1 MSYRIGIPLRVLAC
15 GLGLGLV
22 APGARADEAPTRLG
36 SDKESVEEIVVTARK
51 KEEKLQETPVSVT
64 AMTSEKL
71 DAAQVTDLSQVQDN
85 APNLTFDTSAP
96 LTGTS
101 SAASIY
107 MRGIGSSEFA
117 LSADP
122 GVGIYVDGVY
132 LARSIGA
139 VIDMV
144 DTERVEVL
152 RGPQGTL
159 FGRNTIGGAVNVIS
173 RAPEG
178 EFGGQARVTV
188 GTDRLIRTQGTV
200 NIPISETLLSRVS
213 FLNSKRDGFVEN
225 RAGTFG
231 DTGDEDRWSARGAL
245 QWAMSD
251 AVSLTLRADATR
263 ERQLP
268 APNVLVAFSENI
280 GPGPN
285 CQVVPV
291 PPPGGMGMPALTFP
305 NCSFVG
311 MNNALARF
319 IGMMPGA
326 PQFPQFGEQFLNGE
340 HATSGGF
347 VTSTA
352 AVNNAASKPLGPDSD
367 LDVWGTSATLEWDLT
382 PDVRMRSITA
392 YRRLDHFFALD
403 LDHSPFNILD
413 TVNDYDQDQT
423 TQEIQLFGTAFD
435 KRVDWTV
442 GAYYF
447 DENGDHKDVVE
458 FLGGPL
464 TGGIAILSG
473 GKFDNRATAAFGQV
487 SFDITDQLVLTTGL
501 RYSYEKKTFDVQRQQ
516 VIEDSTP
523 VIPMRLPIGLPLILV
538 ENKATNRDRALSPH
552 INLSYTWNDGL
563 MTYASYSE
571 GFKGGGFEQRV
582 FPPRLQFVP
591 KFDSEIARVFE
602 VGAKSTMFDGR
613 LILNG
618 SAFFTRYKDL
628 QLSVFDGIAPVTR
641 NAAKAR
647 LSGVELETQFRPTPE
662 LNIEAGLGY
671 IGTRYREI
679 DSLATGVG
687 KNNDFVNTPRWTAGA
702 SVAYTVEMGDRLGAL
717 TPRVG
722 WTYRSD
728 TSNDAF
734 NTPALEEDQQNLYD
748 ASLTWEDP
756 SGKWRVTLAGKNLTD
771 RTYIVSGA
779 TVPMAGVTEAS
790 FARGRTWALSVERN
804 F

>member
-1 MSYRIGIPLRVLAC
+1 
-15 GLGLGLV
+15 
-22 APGARADEAPTRLG
+22 
-36 SDKESVEEIVVTARK
+36 VVTARK

-71 DAAQVTDLSQVQDN
+71 DAAQVTDLSQMQDN

-173 RAPEG
+173 RKPEAD
-178 EFGGQARVTV
+178 FGGQARVTF
-188 GTDRLIRTQGTV
+188 GTDNLIRTQGTV
-200 NIPISETLLSRVS
+200 NIPISENLLTRLS
-213 FLNSKRDGFVEN
+213 FMDSNRDGYVNN
-225 RAGTFG
+225 RAGSFDDLG
-231 DTGDEDRWSARGAL
+231 EENRWSARGSL
-245 QWAMSD
+245 QWTMNED
-251 AVSLTLRADATR
+251 VSLTLRADRTR
-263 ERQLP
+263 ERQQP
-268 APNVLVAFSENI
+268 APNVLVDFSPAAAPGGTCGPPPANI
-280 GPGPN
+280 G
-285 CQVVPV
+285 
-291 PPPGGMGMPALTFP
+291 
-305 NCSFVG
+305 CSFVG
-311 MNNALARF
+311 MNNALAS
-319 IGMMPGA
+319 IPA
-326 PQFPQFGEQFLNGE
+326 PIFPLIFPPAIFGDAQPPQVFDARFLNGPF
-340 HATSGGF
+340 ATSGGF
-347 VTSTA
+347 TTPTDV
-352 AVNNAASKPLGPDSD
+352 VNGAASKPLKADSD
-367 LDVWGTSATLEWDLT
+367 LDVWGTSATLEWQLT
-382 PDVRMRSITA
+382 PDVSVRSITA
-392 YRRLDHFFALD
+392 YRNLDHFFALD
-403 LDHSPFNILD
+403 LDHTDLNILD
-413 TVNDYDQDQT
+413 TVNDYDEDQT
-423 TQEIQLFGTAFD
+423 TQEIQLFGSALD
-435 KRVDWTV
+435 KRLDWTL

-458 FLGGPL
+458 FLGAPF
-464 TGGIAILSG
+464 GIAILSG
-473 GKFDNRATAAFGQV
+473 GKFDNRATATFGQV
-487 SFDITDQLVLTTGL
+487 SYDFTDRFTATLGV
-501 RYSYEKKTFDVQRQQ
+501 RYSYEKKIFDVQRQQ
-516 VIEDSTP
+516 VLRDNTP
-523 VIPMRLPIGLPLILV
+523 SAMRFAPGTPLIGN
-538 ENKATNRDRALSPH
+538 ERKASNRDRAVSPH
-552 INLSYTWNDGL
+552 VNLSYTWTDGL

-571 GFKGGGFEQRV
+571 GFKSGGFEQRV
-582 FPPRLQFVP
+582 FPPRPSLNGRVP
-591 KFDSEIARVFE
+591 RFDSEIARVLE
-602 VGAKSTMFDGR
+602 IGAKSSLLDGR
-613 LILNG
+613 LVLNG
-618 SAFFTRYKDL
+618 SAFLTRYKDL

-647 LSGVELETQFRPTPE
+647 LAGIELETQFLPTPQ
-662 LNIEAGLGY
+662 LVVQANLGY
-671 IGTRYREI
+671 IGTRYE
-679 DSLATGVG
+679 DLDDALTTGPARVG
-687 KNNDFVNTPRWTAGA
+687 KSNDFVNTPRWTAGA
-702 SVAYTVEMGDRLGAL
+702 SAAYTIETARFGAL

-734 NTPALEEDQQNLYD
+734 NTPVLEEDQQNLYD

-779 TVPMAGVTEAS
+779 AVPMAGVTEAS

>member
-1 MSYRIGIPLRVLAC
+1 MSYRIRISSQVLAC
-15 GLGLGLV
+15 GLGFALV
-22 APGARADEAPTRLG
+22 VPLQSALADEPPPIKAG
-36 SDKESVEEIVVTARK
+36 SDKEAVEEIVVTARK
-51 KEEKLQETPVSVT
+51 KEEKLQDTPVSVT

-173 RAPEG
+173 KAPSA
-178 EFGGQARVTV
+178 EFGGQARVTI
-188 GTDRLIRTQGTV
+188 GTDHLIRTQGTL
-200 NIPISETLLSRVS
+200 NLPISESVLSRIS
-213 FLNSKRDGFVEN
+213 FMNSKRDGYVNN

-245 QWAMSD
+245 QWAVND
-251 AVSLTLRADATR
+251 DVSITLRADATR

-285 CQVVPV
+285 CQATPD
-291 PPPGGMGMPALTFP
+291 PMAPGGLAFP

-311 MNNALARF
+311 QTNALSRF
-319 IGMMPGA
+319 VAMMLPPGVPA
-326 PQFPQFGEQFLNGE
+326 PPTFGAQFLNGPF
-340 HATSGGF
+340 ATSGGF
-347 VTSTA
+347 TTPTA

-367 LDVWGTSATLEWDLT
+367 LDVWGTSATLEVQLT
-382 PDVRMRSITA
+382 PDVTLRSISA
-392 YRRLDHFFALD
+392 YRNLDHFFALD
-403 LDHSPFNILD
+403 LDHSPMNILD
-413 TVNDYDQDQT
+413 TVNDYDEDQT
-423 TQEIQLFGTAFD
+423 TQEIQLFGTALD
-435 KRVDWTV
+435 RRLDWTV

-458 FLGGPL
+458 FLGGGL

-487 SFDITDQLVLTTGL
+487 SYDFTDKLTLTTGL
-501 RYSYEKKTFDVQRQQ
+501 RYSYEKKLFDVQRQQ
-516 VIEDSTP
+516 VIANTTP
-523 VIPMRLPIGLPLILV
+523 QPLPIGLPLILV
-538 ENKATNRDRALSPH
+538 EDKATNRDRALSPH
-552 INLSYTWNDGL
+552 INLSYAWYDGL
-563 MTYASYSE
+563 MTYVSYSE
-571 GFKGGGFEQRV
+571 GFKSGGFEQRV
-582 FPPRLQFVP
+582 FPPRLQSVP
-591 KFDSEIARVFE
+591 KFDSEIARVLE
-602 VGAKSTMFDGR
+602 IGAKSSMFDGR

-618 SAFFTRYKDL
+618 SAFFTKYKDL

-647 LSGVELETQFRPTPE
+647 LSGVELETQFRPVPE

-671 IGTRYREI
+671 IGTRYRDI
-679 DSLATGVG
+679 DSLSTGVG
-687 KNNDFVNTPRWTAGA
+687 ESNDFVNTPRWTAGA
-702 SVAYTVEMGDRLGAL
+702 SVAYTVEMGDRFGAL
-717 TPRVG
+717 TPRLG

-756 SGKWRVTLAGKNLTD
+756 SGNWRVTLAGKNLTD

-779 TVPMAGVTEAS
+779 AVPMAGVTEAS

>member
-1 MSYRIGIPLRVLAC
+1 MSYRIRIGFRVLAC
-15 GLGLGLV
+15 GVGLALV
-22 APGARADEAPTRLG
+22 APGVQAQDAPVKSG
-36 SDKESVEEIVVTARK
+36 SDKEAVEEILVTARK

-64 AMTSEKL
+64 ALTSEKL

-85 APNLTFDTSAP
+85 APNITFDTSAP

-122 GVGIYVDGVY
+122 GGGIYVDGVY

-173 RAPEG
+173 RAPSS

-200 NIPISETLLSRVS
+200 NLPISETVLSRLS
-213 FLNSKRDGFVEN
+213 FMNSKRDGYVHN

-245 QWAMSD
+245 QWSVSD
-251 AVSLTLRADATR
+251 EVSLTLRADATR

-268 APNVLVAFSENI
+268 APNVLVAFNEAAT
-280 GPGPN
+280 
-285 CQVVPV
+285 
-291 PPPGGMGMPALTFP
+291 PGGSCVFDPVNSPMNPFVG
-305 NCSFVG
+305 CSFVG
-311 MNNALARF
+311 MNNLMAMLPPP
-319 IGMMPGA
+319 PGA
-326 PQFPQFGEQFLNGE
+326 PPGPPPVVVGSQFLNGPF
-340 HATSGGF
+340 ATSGGF
-347 VTSTA
+347 TSMNP
-352 AVNNAASKPLGPDSD
+352 AVNNTASKPLGPDSD

-382 PDVRMRSITA
+382 PNVTLRSITA
-392 YRRLDHFFALD
+392 YRNLDHNFALD
-403 LDHSPFNILD
+403 IDHTPLNILD
-413 TVNDYDQDQT
+413 TVNDYEQDQT
-423 TQEIQLFGTAFD
+423 TQEIQLFGTALD
-435 KRVDWTV
+435 KRLDWTV

-447 DENGDHKDVVE
+447 DENGNHKDVVE
-458 FLGGPL
+458 FP
-464 TGGIAILSG
+464 GIAIQSG

-487 SFDITDQLVLTTGL
+487 SYDITERMVLTTGL
-501 RYSYEKKTFDVQRQQ
+501 RYSYEKKIFDVQSQR
-516 VIEDSTP
+516 VLNNFTP
-523 VIPMRLPIGLPLILV
+523 APFFSGQRLV
-538 ENKATNRDRALSPH
+538 SNENKATNRDRALSPH
-552 INLSYTWNDGL
+552 VDLSYFWNDGL
-563 MTYASYSE
+563 MTYVSYSE

-582 FPPRLQFVP
+582 FPPRDSLNGRVP
-591 KFDSEIARVFE
+591 RFDSEIARVLE
-602 VGAKSTMFDGR
+602 VGAKSTMLDGR

-618 SAFFTRYKDL
+618 SAFFTKYKDL
-628 QLSVFDGIAPVTR
+628 QISVFDGIAPVTR

-662 LNIEAGLGY
+662 LNLEAGLGY

-679 DSLATGVG
+679 DSIATGVG
-687 KNNDFVNTPRWTAGA
+687 GSNDFVNTPRWTAGA
-702 SVAYTVEMGDRLGAL
+702 SAAYTFELGSRFGAI
-717 TPRVG
+717 TPRVA

>member
-1 MSYRIGIPLRVLAC
+1 MSYRFAPRLLAC
-15 GLGLGLV
+15 GLGLAL
-22 APGARADEAPTRLG
+22 AIPLQSALADEPAPTKSG
-36 SDKESVEEIVVTARK
+36 SDKEAVEEITITARK

-71 DAAQVTDLSQVQDN
+71 DAAGITDLAGVQDN

-173 RAPEG
+173 RKPDAD
-178 EFGGQARVTV
+178 FGGQARVTF
-188 GTDRLIRTQGTV
+188 GTDNLIRTQGTV
-200 NIPISETLLSRVS
+200 NIPISENLLTRLS
-213 FLNSKRDGFVEN
+213 FMDSNRDGYVNN
-225 RAGTFG
+225 RAGTFD
-231 DTGDEDRWSARGAL
+231 DTGDENRWSARGAL
-245 QWAMSD
+245 QWTMSD
-251 AVSLTLRADATR
+251 DVSLTLRADRTR
-263 ERQLP
+263 ERQQP
-268 APNVLVAFSENI
+268 APNVLVAFSESAT
-280 GPGPN
+280 PGGT
-285 CQVVPV
+285 CG
-291 PPPGGMGMPALTFP
+291 PPPALVG
-305 NCSFVG
+305 CSFVG
-311 MNNALARF
+311 RNNALAN
-319 IGMMPGA
+319 IPA
-326 PQFPQFGEQFLNGE
+326 PIFPLLFGPLQQPQVFDSRFLNGPF
-340 HATSGGF
+340 ATSGGF
-347 VTSTA
+347 TTGTA
-352 AVNNAASKPLGPDSD
+352 EVNSAASKPLKADSD
-367 LDVWGTSATLEWDLT
+367 LDVWGTSATLEWQLT
-382 PDVRMRSITA
+382 PDVTLRSISA
-392 YRRLDHFFALD
+392 YRNLDHFFALD
-403 LDHSPFNILD
+403 LDHTDLNILD
-413 TVNDYDQDQT
+413 TVNDYDEDQT
-423 TQEIQLFGTAFD
+423 SQEIQLFGSALD
-435 KRVDWTV
+435 KRLDWTL

-458 FLGGPL
+458 FLGNPL
-464 TGGIAILSG
+464 GIAILSG
-473 GKFDNRATAAFGQV
+473 GKFDNRATAAFGQL
-487 SFDITDQLVLTTGL
+487 SYDLTDRLTLTTGV
-501 RYSYEKKTFDVQRQQ
+501 RYSYEKKIFDVQRQQ
-516 VIEDSTP
+516 VLRDNTAPPPMALP
-523 VIPMRLPIGLPLILV
+523 VGLPLILN
-538 ENKATNRDRALSPH
+538 ERKATNRDRAVSPH
-552 INLSYTWNDGL
+552 VNLSYTWTDGL

-571 GFKGGGFEQRV
+571 GFKSGGFEQRV
-582 FPPRLQFVP
+582 FPPRLDRVP
-591 KFDSEIARVFE
+591 RFDSETARVLE
-602 VGAKSTMFDGR
+602 VGAKSTLLDGR
-613 LILNG
+613 MTLNG
-618 SAFFTRYKDL
+618 SAFVTKYKDL
-628 QLSVFDGIAPVTR
+628 QISVFDGIAPVTR

-647 LSGVELETQFRPTPE
+647 LAGVEIETQIQPTPE
-662 LNIEAGLGY
+662 LNLQAGLGY
-671 IGTRYREI
+671 IGTRYRDI

-687 KNNDFVNTPRWTAGA
+687 KSNDFVNTPRWTAGA
-702 SVAYTVEMGDRLGAL
+702 SAAYTFETGSIGSL

-756 SGKWRVTLAGKNLTD
+756 SGKWRVILAGKNLTD

-779 TVPMAGVTEAS
+779 AVPMAGVTEAS
-790 FARGRTWALSVERN
+790 FARGRTWALTVERN